1 MTNSAEATVLE
12 ARRLITALGSWLP
25 PTANCTIQQNPQ
37 LTKLKQD
44 VRDFLAGTKH
54 METEGAE

>member
-37 LTKLKQD
+37 LTKLKQLLT
-44 VRDFLAGTKH
+44 VRYSRTPN
-54 METEGAE
+54 